1 MLGSGSVESTR
12 YYYFMKSNNDGSYSE
27 SRVIAQDSKIFEDA
41 DSLNQPYVVRTYI
54 YKVFTSLKYFILP
67 SSKGTVSVEGTGCS
81 CSGNNKVEIHVPKGT
96 IIQEYQIKF

>member
-1 MLGSGSVESTR
+1 
-12 YYYFMKSNNDGSYSE
+12 
-27 SRVIAQDSKIFEDA
+27 
-41 DSLNQPYVVRTYI
+41 
-54 YKVFTSLKYFILP
+54 LKYFILP